1 LCEDRIAQPST
12 PLHQRA
18 VKESGPP
25 AEGLGTRD
33 AEGRRRGVGRA
44 RRPAVVT
51 PRASK
56 TASTAPWPT
65 CLSGA
70 EVTDIP
76 LPKRPPGDA
85 PGRTRTCDP
94 LLRRREHL
102 LRSTAASRSDR
113 PASDGPHITAAL
125 CCGLPL
131 PQRFHWSRSRWAE
144 LPRSRSHTKGAA
156 LPTRGSALSIGFAAL
171 LPSRAAARG
180 RASLQSRVV
189 NESMATVIARMS
201 GASSPA
207 ATSTP

>member
-1 LCEDRIAQPST
+1 MTALAT
-12 PLHQRA
+12 H
-18 VKESGPP
+18 VT
-25 AEGLGTRD
+25 GLPVNPRS
-33 AEGRRRGVGRA
+33 
-44 RRPAVVT
+44 
-51 PRASK
+51 PRAGSHPWS
-56 TASTAPWPT
+56 TCPCGSSHSCLARVAEASALQQRFHSTAR
-65 CLSGA
+65 
-70 EVTDIP
+70 EVLVRCCVADSP

-102 LRSTAASRSDR
+102 LRSTAACRSVCST
-113 PASDGPHITAAL
+113 SDGPHIAAAL

-131 PQRFHWSRSRWAE
+131 PPRFHWSRSRWAE

-189 NESMATVIARMS
+189 SESMATVIARMRA
-201 GASSPA
+201 ASSPA